1 MEGTVR
7 VSRVASLVAVFA
19 LAGVSITTSPIGA
32 AVGRGAPSSQKSDA
46 ALAAATKATNA
57 AFKGTYR
64 SVDGTPRAAVK
75 GKHLAIISAGQASI
89 SAQIPVAGAADAV
102 EAIGW
107 QADVYDGKLAPG
119 TYPGLV
125 RQAIAAG
132 VDGIVLVAIDCQ
144 AVSQPLQ
151 EARAKGI
158 AIIGLGSFDC
168 NDPHGGGAKKGL
180 FSAQLNFG
188 PRGDN
193 LDELVASYGADQA
206 NYIVSKSK
214 NRARIIMVSDPEFTT
229 LYYTDQ
235 GFEKT
240 IAKSGGS
247 KIVSKLEVT
256 TADFVGS
263 GLVAKIQ
270 AELLRHPEATWIRS
284 PYTYA
289 TTLGI
294 VPALGAQA
302 GKIDVMGGEGYE
314 PELDLLRDGKITA
327 VNIFASDWEGW
338 AAIDTMNSVFRKTP
352 PVDSGLGWVMADAQH
367 NVPASGSFDPRVDY
381 RSQYRK
387 AWAVT

>member
-1 MEGTVR
+1 VR

-19 LAGVSITTSPIGA
+19 LAGASITMSPVSA

-64 SVDGTPRAAVK
+64 PVDTTPRAAVK
-75 GKHLAIISAGQASI
+75 DKHLAIISAGQASI
-89 SAQIPVAGAADAV
+89 SAQIPAAGAVDAV

-107 QADVYDGKLAPG
+107 QAEVYDGNLDPSS
-119 TYPGLV
+119 YPGLV

-151 EARAKGI
+151 EAKAKGI

-180 FSAQLNFG
+180 FSATINFG

-193 LDELVASYGADQA
+193 LPELVASYGADQA
-206 NYIVSKSK
+206 NYIISKSK
-214 NRARIIMVSDPEFTT
+214 NRARIIMVTDTEFTT

-235 GFEKT
+235 GFEKV

-247 KIVSKLEVT
+247 KIVSKLELT
-256 TADFVGS
+256 INDFVGNQ
-263 GLVAKIQ
+263 LMAKIQ
-270 AELLRHPEATWIRS
+270 AELLNHPEATWIRS

-289 TTLGI
+289 TTFGI
-294 VPALGAQA
+294 VRALASQTA
-302 GKIDVMGGEGYE
+302 KLDVMGGEGHKD
-314 PELDLLRDGKITA
+314 ELDLLRDGKITA

-352 PVDSGLGWVMADAQH
+352 PADSGLGWVMADAQH
-367 NVPASGSFDPRVDY
+367 NVPASGAFDPRIDY
-381 RSQYRK
+381 RSEYRK
-387 AWAVT
+387 AWAVS